1 MFRDT
6 KQEASWSLL
15 RAEHLREHHTAIKL
29 LCEEN
34 RALERRAASADKL
47 RETVMRPKAEVEV
60 AHAECEAWCAPRLF
74 LYVLHFGA
82 NFVEFRA
89 MNAVPETVSAT
100 HGTCAPS

>member
-15 RAEHLREHHTAIKL
+15 QAECLHEHHTAIEL
-29 LCEEN
+29 LCKEN
-34 RALERRAASADKL
+34 RALEHHVASADKL
-47 RETVMRPKAEVEV
+47 RKTVMRPKAEVEV
-60 AHAECEAWCAPRLF
+60 AHAECKAWCAPCLF